1 MSWREVTGRRAGA
14 ALVLLIHSPR
24 FLLWQ
29 REEGCD
35 TISTGFYVH
44 SGSPGIAG
52 TGQDRAYIGMD
63 NNSINKRKR
72 IISAGIFLSAI
83 ALMIILAI
91 LLAKPVAGLA
101 AHPEELREAVKNNG
115 PISVLGFVGL
125 LILQVFAAV
134 VPGGP
139 FEIAAG
145 YAFGLIPGAL
155 VCDVGMT
162 AGGLL
167 VFLLTRRFGMSFVE
181 LFFKPEEIEKA
192 KFLKTTDR
200 SKALIF
206 LLFLI
211 PGIPKDIMSYLLGLT
226 DLSIREFFLFSF
238 VGRFP
243 AILLSSLSG
252 NALAGERYGIF
263 AGALIIILA
272 LTAAGMLWYRKKH
285 TKEKTENDKKQ
296 SKEGSE

>member
-1 MSWREVTGRRAGA
+1 MFPDIRMKANEA
-14 ALVLLIHSPR
+14 
-24 FLLWQ
+24 
-29 REEGCD
+29 
-35 TISTGFYVH
+35 
-44 SGSPGIAG
+44 
-52 TGQDRAYIGMD
+52 
-63 NNSINKRKR
+63 KKKR
-72 IISAGIFLSAI
+72 IISIAIFTAAI
-83 ALMIILAI
+83 ALMVMITL

-101 AHPEELREAVKNNG
+101 AHPEELREAVRDNG
-115 PISVLGFVGL
+115 LKSVVGFIGL

-145 YAFGLIPGAL
+145 YAFGLLPGTL
-155 VCDVGMT
+155 VCDAGMT
-162 AGGLL
+162 VGGLL
-167 VFLLTRRFGMSFVE
+167 VFLLTRRFGMAFVE

-200 SKALIF
+200 SKIVIF

-226 DLSIREFFLFSF
+226 DLSVTAFLLFSF

-263 AGALIIILA
+263 AGVLIAILA
-272 LTAAGMLWYRKKH
+272 FTAAGMLWYRKKH
-285 TKEKTENDKKQ
+285 TDEKAEDDNKQ
-296 SKEGSE
+296 TKEG